1 MYRASLNSIRNTW
14 KIMENLFQV
23 EKRSRPE
30 FTLRTEIQHGFNA
43 NNNAIEDERHSGA
56 IGYAVGALEATGN
69 GKKLALKP
77 EVIISQHWNDL
88 APRFQRLHPCF
99 RGRLVHWSTRQHCLT
114 LINGLKCKMATLKP
128 EMFS

>member
-1 MYRASLNSIRNTW
+1 
-14 KIMENLFQV
+14 MENHGKPFPSGK
-23 EKRSRPE
+23 KRSRPE
-30 FTLRTEIQHGFNA
+30 FTMHTEIQHGFNA
-43 NNNAIEDERHSGA
+43 NNDAIEDERHSGA